1 MRHSECEAKQVT
13 KPNCIASLEI
23 LNSFVLKLLDS
34 ADVSDKASEDLYLFL
49 EEKSM
54 KFSKDLESLCI
65 EREKLL
71 KERESLRVRLSHVEE
86 QNRKLGE
93 EAQRLQRQL
102 EVIREVLRDNDIDK
116 AKERLAQLEE
126 CSLVC
131 SLSASRGANGRA
143 DHSAGSLLDPENASS
158 GGSDVD
164 SREPKSAVGRKKSHS
179 MGGILRRSARLSSGK
194 TQKSSSPD
202 SHLRSS
208 STKSVVPRKRI
219 SSDSAGSYHDIAFKR
234 IAFDGAKPELDH
246 VVGGVDGARKA
257 DNSTAQFEASSFRTP
272 RRPGVTGNRL
282 NRLHQFVSISSLRL
296 QMCGCCGK
304 RFALGKPA
312 LRCKIC
318 KLVVHENCQNRLKQ
332 RCVPPTDLSP
342 SPSRASKP
350 PLTPLSTPLSRSR
363 LGASTIR
370 ASPVIGTPSSAV
382 KRRVFLWHSIPLAS
396 LCPSNEFPQI
406 PAPVIHCVNE
416 VAARGLLQVG
426 IYRVPGAEKKVFEL
440 LDKFMHGR
448 TTPSLAL
455 VEDINVVCSCLKA
468 FLRLL
473 SEPLVTYALRPEFIE
488 AVELSLLDPEG
499 AMHRVAKLMDRLPI
513 ANRDTLS
520 FIILHLKA
528 VSRSAACRMGE
539 ANLAKVF
546 GYTLVGHSCPEPSLT
561 QAANEVN
568 GQQSVVRLLLTMPDL
583 IYSTILD

>member
-1 MRHSECEAKQVT
+1 MGRSDRGSKQVA
-13 KPNCIASLEI
+13 KPSCITSLEI
-23 LNSFVLKLLDS
+23 LNSFILKLLDS
-34 ADVSDKASEDLYLFL
+34 ADVSDKASEDLYLCL
-49 EEKSM
+49 EKKVM
-54 KFSKDLESLCI
+54 KYSKEFESLRV
-65 EREKLL
+65 ENGKLL
-71 KERESLRVRLSHVEE
+71 KERESLCVRLNHVEE
-86 QNRKLGE
+86 QNRKLSE

-126 CSLVC
+126 CGLTRSPAV
-131 SLSASRGANGRA
+131 SQGVSGRA

-158 GGSDVD
+158 EGSGDE
-164 SREPKSAVGRKKSHS
+164 SEGPKPPVGCKKSRS
-179 MGGILRRSARLSSGK
+179 MGGILRRSARLSAGK
-194 TQKSSSPD
+194 TQKASSPD
-202 SHLRSS
+202 SHPPL
-208 STKSVVPRKRI
+208 TKSATSRKRI

-234 IAFDGAKPELDH
+234 IAFDGAKLVLDH
-246 VVGGVDGARKA
+246 AMEGIDGAHET
-257 DNSTAQFEASSFRTP
+257 NHSTVQLDASSFRTP
-272 RRPGVTGNRL
+272 LRSAMTGNRL

-296 QMCGCCGK
+296 QICGCCGK
-304 RFALGKPA
+304 RCALGKPA

-318 KLVVHENCQNRLKQ
+318 RLVVHENCQNRLKQ
-332 RCVPPTDLSP
+332 CCVPPTDLPP
-342 SPSRASKP
+342 SPSRATKP
-350 PLTPLSTPLSRSR
+350 PLTPLSTPRSR
-363 LGASTIR
+363 RRFDASAIR

-382 KRRVFLWHSIPLAS
+382 KRRVFSWHSIPLAS
-396 LCPSNEFPQI
+396 LCPPNEFPQI

-426 IYRVPGAEKKVFEL
+426 IYRIPGAEKKVFEL
-440 LDKFMHGR
+440 LDKFIHGR

-488 AVELSLLDPEG
+488 AVDLSTRDSEG
-499 AMHRVAKLMDRLPI
+499 AKHRVATLMDRLPT
-513 ANRDTLS
+513 ANRDTLA

-528 VSRSAACRMGE
+528 VSRSSACRMDE

-568 GQQSVVRLLLTMPDL
+568 GQQSVSFLHNCTSLILLA
-583 IYSTILD
+583 SH